1 MWVSPPPFLE
11 YGVDK
16 SSEKLILIN
25 VFQGRHQRWRWL
37 FLQVDGCYFTC
48 TKCKFS
54 SNFFWKWTA
63 RILFGVIFT
72 NNLNVAL
79 KDASVTGG
87 EIQSHVSGRGLGYCR
102 FRIIM
107 SVATLPEWDRTS
119 RELFF
124 STTKRRAAVFYSC
137 SNAEGVWEDMA
148 FLCFCPNTSLS
159 SNLHYF
165 WGRFLPTRR

>member
-1 MWVSPPPFLE
+1 MYFKD
-11 YGVDK
+11 GINDDVDCFC
-16 SSEKLILIN
+16 KLMDVILRALN
-25 VFQGRHQRWRWL
+25 VNLVRTIVL
-37 FLQVDGCYFTC
+37 L
-48 TKCKFS
+48 
-54 SNFFWKWTA
+54 FFWKWTA